1 MLSLSSTDKHI
12 LHCILLLS
20 VIVVFECLSGGL
32 KLWYTDAD
40 TVPIDPFVAYGW
52 WTAAGLYLFRVLALL
67 SLPQVMCNFLGLT
80 LYDAFASKVSLRGTP
95 LLAPFLC
102 VRTVTR
108 GDYPDLIRHNVN
120 RNLNTCLAVGLEN
133 FIVEV
138 VTDRAVGLPKNPR
151 IREVV
156 VPASYRTKSGAMF
169 KARALQ
175 YCLEDENNILGDND
189 WVVHLD
195 EETIMTENAVR
206 GILNFVVNN
215 KHEFGQGLITYANE
229 DVVNWWTT
237 LADSFRVADDMGKLR
252 FQFYMFHRPLFSWK
266 GSYVVTKLSAE
277 RSVSFDHGLDGSV
290 AEDCYFS
297 MIAYKN

>member
-169 KARALQ
+169 KV
-175 YCLEDENNILGDND
+175 
-189 WVVHLD
+189 W
-195 EETIMTENAVR
+195 
-206 GILNFVVNN
+206 
-215 KHEFGQGLITYANE
+215 
-229 DVVNWWTT
+229 
-237 LADSFRVADDMGKLR
+237 
-252 FQFYMFHRPLFSWK
+252 
-266 GSYVVTKLSAE
+266 SAAM
-277 RSVSFDHGLDGSV
+277 S
-290 AEDCYFS
+290 
-297 MIAYKN
+297 